1 MELRLTEF
9 EYDDTRP
16 CNECGSAH
24 SDVIMKFEN
33 VSIPFCK
40 DCFKKHIQDCKEFF
54 NGEKDNCWFCAN
66 YAMDEA
72 AGCHVCTKG
81 HLRNICTEEYGSDS
95 YCNCPGYIY
104 KGR

>member
-1 MELRLTEF
+1 MELKLTEF

-40 DCFKKHIQDCKEFF
+40 DCFKKHIQDCREFF
-54 NGEKDNCWFCAN
+54 NGEKRNCWFCTN

-81 HLRNICTEEYGSDS
+81 RLRNICDEEYGSDD
-95 YCNCPGYIY
+95 YYKCPDYTY
-104 KGR
+104 NRR